1 LDSILLFSLTF
12 KRYSPAVSV
21 ILAPTQKL
29 GKIMHPML
37 NIAIRA
43 ARQAGDII
51 IRSADSVDTLK
62 ITIKS
67 QNDFATEIDKRAEE
81 EIINTILTA
90 YPDHGVLAE
99 ESGYLNEG
107 AEYMW
112 IIDPLDGTTNYMHGF
127 PHYAVSIA
135 LKKAGVLEQ
144 AVIYDPVRQDLFTA
158 SRGKGASLNNRRIRV
173 SRQRKLE
180 GAFLGTGFPFKNNKN
195 IEPYIDIFR
204 DIFSCTSGVRRA
216 GAASLDLAYV
226 AAGKLDGFFEIG
238 LKPWD
243 CAAGILL
250 IQEAGGVVTDFSREH
265 DYLTSGNVVCGNP
278 KMHAALLNKISPH
291 VDKVIN
297 AS

>member
-1 LDSILLFSLTF
+1 
-12 KRYSPAVSV
+12 
-21 ILAPTQKL
+21 
-29 GKIMHPML
+29 MHPML

-67 QNDFATEIDKRAEE
+67 PNDYATEIDQRAEE
-81 EIINTILTA
+81 EIINTLLTA

-99 ESGYLNEG
+99 ESGSLNED
-107 AEYMW
+107 AEYIW
-112 IIDPLDGTTNYMHGF
+112 IIDPLDGTTNFIHGF

-135 LKKAGVLEQ
+135 LKKGDVIEQ

-158 SRGKGASLNNRRIRV
+158 TRGKGAMLNNRRIRV
-173 SRQRKLE
+173 ARQRKIE

-195 IEPYIDIFR
+195 IEPYLDIFR
-204 DIFSCTSGVRRA
+204 DIFSSTSGVRRA

-243 CAAGILL
+243 FAAGILL
-250 IQEAGGVVTDFSREH
+250 IQEAGGVVTDFSNNH
-265 DYLTSGNVVCGNP
+265 DYFKTGNIICANP
-278 KMHAALLNKISPH
+278 KMHAALLNKVEPH

-297 AS
+297 S